1 MTKIVLP
8 IAVANAQDI
17 VKDFALLVTEKRG
30 GDGAVREVCNF
41 ILKSQN
47 KYDDLIQTFIK

>member
-17 VKDFALLVTEKRG
+17 VKDYALLVTEKRG

-41 ILKSQN
+41 LLKSQD
-47 KYDDLIQTFIK
+47 KYDALIQSFIK

>member
-1 MTKIVLP
+1 MTKIALP

-17 VKDFALLVTEKRG
+17 VKDYALLVTEKRG